1 MLWAACFFCL
11 SNLTTDPVF
20 KHIKNQTSKNGNN
33 YVNIITNDLK
43 NPKLLSTFDI
53 LKDFDLT
60 LLIATEGILAYL
72 FFQMDLVFNMV
83 AIFNF
88 HWKMASLSIALI
100 VAVVLTIFLISY
112 VRSQIVS
119 CQVNIFYLFV
129 MCCVLLLFSQSLMH
143 LTISLELNQHFC
155 IQFFLFQVAI
165 VCLMVYAFG
174 STAYARW
181 LLFELSPSH
190 SASIVESHR
199 FLFSKLFS
207 FLGFNSRLRD
217 AKPLVYIATLHCHII
232 LRDNFTSL
240 Q

>member
-1 MLWAACFFCL
+1 M
-11 SNLTTDPVF
+11 NDV
-20 KHIKNQTSKNGNN
+20 IK
-33 YVNIITNDLK
+33 
-43 NPKLLSTFDI
+43 PKLLSTFDI

-88 HWKMASLSIALI
+88 HWKMESLSIALV
-100 VAVVLTIFLISY
+100 VAVIITILLISY
-112 VRSQIVS
+112 VRKNLVS

-143 LTISLELNQHFC
+143 LTLSLELNQHFC
-155 IQFFLFQVAI
+155 IQFFLFQMAI

-207 FLGFNSRLRD
+207 FLGFLTAGYVMPNLWFILPLYIVILFCVITLLLYNRDRVLKNVTNNSQS
-217 AKPLVYIATLHCHII
+217 
-232 LRDNFTSL
+232 SL
-240 Q
+240 PPP